1 MKTHSGWV
9 YVAFIVDVF
18 SRRVVGWQ
26 ASRSL
31 RTDLALDALEMALWA
46 RRARR
51 GTGLIHHSDRGVQYL
66 AIRYS
71 ERLAQAGVAA
81 SVGSRGDS

>member
-1 MKTHSGWV
+1 V
-9 YVAFIVDVF
+9 YVAFIIDVF
-18 SRRVVGWQ
+18 SRLVVGWQ

-31 RTDLALDALEMALWA
+31 QTDLALDALAMALWA
-46 RRARR
+46 RGVRR
-51 GTGLIHHSDRGVQYL
+51 GSGLIHHSDRGVQYL

-71 ERLAQAGVAA
+71 ERLAAAGVLA